1 MGELKYLYEEKT
13 FMARPTKPTY
23 NRAFWLLTTLLLW
36 NAFATPGKAQE
47 PSLGAKSTRQLN
59 CMGQTWKLPV
69 VETSVQGELMVKA
82 DQPSLMSAA
91 RALGRDLIWSPNNLT
106 LTGDAGLTLTLGQ
119 RTLSG
124 RPLPAAPRMID
135 NAVCIPVSALEEL
148 LSCRV
153 TIRPGDKGAIYV
165 EPTIREL
172 SFVGEGPTGTT
183 LRIMTTVPVRKK
195 VSKLKNP
202 SRTVIDLVGVA
213 PPRDMESVSHP
224 VLGEIKVA
232 QNQPA
237 PSITRV
243 VIPTPNGVKIT
254 TPKSVDLFEITAEMA
269 WKKGQPGAVATAS
282 PTPAPPASRPTA
294 TPVPPVRTTVPS
306 ATIKIPTSPPR
317 QPQQPAP
324 PATASNGEN
333 PDGRQQPPSAP
344 VNSKRPLLLE
354 AKWEGEQLKLVFS
367 QPVTYRWS
375 RLSNGQHR
383 FVVDFPGVIFPE
395 KRSTLTSP
403 VAGLQAVRIVQ
414 NMPEPN
420 PVVRLVCDLE
430 GPMAVTTVAGE
441 DSELFLEFPGRVVSS
456 GGSTKGAGNTDKPKP
471 GSAKGKTVCLDA
483 GHGGSDPGA
492 QNRGVGISE
501 KQVTLDIT
509 LRLADMLRAEGW
521 NVVMTRTVDRDV
533 SYAGS
538 SDKEEL
544 GARSDV
550 ANEQNADLFISIH
563 CNSAA
568 NTTVGGTSIHW
579 YKADDYVLA
588 KSLENS
594 VLDATGRTHRG
605 LIKDRFFV
613 LAHTEMPAVLIET
626 AFISNAA
633 EGQLLA
639 SPDYRERIA
648 RGIAAGL
655 RGYAAQHFPV
665 SAAGK

>member
-1 MGELKYLYEEKT
+1 
-13 FMARPTKPTY
+13 MARPTMPITR
-23 NRAFWLLTTLLLW
+23 RALWLLTTFVLW
-36 NAFATPGKAQE
+36 TTLGEASFAQE

-59 CMGQTWKLPV
+59 CLGQSWKLPV
-69 VETSVQGELMVKA
+69 VATSVQGEFMVKA
-82 DQPSLMSAA
+82 DQPALMSAA
-91 RALGRDLIWSPNNLT
+91 RAMGRELVWSPNTLT

-119 RTLSG
+119 RTISG
-124 RPLPAAPRMID
+124 RPLPAAPRLID
-135 NAVCIPVSALEEL
+135 NSVCIPLSALEEL
-148 LSCRV
+148 LTCRV
-153 TIRPGDKGAIYV
+153 TVRPGEKGAIFI

-172 SFVGEGPTGTT
+172 SFVDEGPTGTT
-183 LRIMTTVPVRKK
+183 LRILTTVPVRKK
-195 VSKLKNP
+195 VSRLKNP
-202 SRTVIDLVGVA
+202 SRTVIDLVGIA
-213 PPRDMESVSHP
+213 PPRDLTGISHP

-237 PSITRV
+237 PSITRI
-243 VIPTPNGVKIT
+243 VIPTPSGVKIE
-254 TPKSVDLFEITAEMA
+254 TPKNVDLFEHTAEMA
-269 WKKGQPGAVATAS
+269 WKKGQPGAVASA
-282 PTPAPPASRPTA
+282 PTPPAAPNRP
-294 TPVPPVRTTVPS
+294 PVTPPVRTTVPS
-306 ATIKIPTSPPR
+306 ATIKIPPSPPRTSEPTSPPV
-317 QPQQPAP
+317 AD
-324 PATASNGEN
+324 NKGED
-333 PDGRQQPPSAP
+333 PDGRQQPPSVP

-354 AKWEGEQLKLVFS
+354 ASWQGDQLKLVFS

-375 RLSNGQHR
+375 RLTAGQHR
-383 FVVDFPGVIFPE
+383 FVVDFPGVIYPT
-395 KRSTLTSP
+395 KRATLSSP

-441 DSELFLEFPGRVVSS
+441 DSELFLEFPGRVVAA
-456 GGSTKGAGNTDKPKP
+456 GGSTKGAGNTNKPKP
-471 GSAKGKTVCLDA
+471 GSARGRTICLDA

-492 QNRGVGISE
+492 QNRSVGISE

-509 LRLADMLRAEGW
+509 MRLADMLRAEGW

-550 ANEQNADLFISIH
+550 ANEHNADLFVSIH

-626 AFISNAA
+626 AFISNMA

-648 RGIAAGL
+648 QGIAAGL

>member
-1 MGELKYLYEEKT
+1 
-13 FMARPTKPTY
+13 MARPTMLNT
-23 NRAFWLLTTLLLW
+23 RGAFWLLATFLLW
-36 NAFATPGKAQE
+36 SSLGTASLAQE
-47 PSLGAKSTRQLN
+47 PSLGEKTTRQLN

-69 VETSVQGELMVKA
+69 VATSVQGELMVKA
-82 DQPSLMSAA
+82 DHPTLMSAA
-91 RALGRDLIWSPNNLT
+91 RSLGRELVWSPNSLT
-106 LTGDAGLTLTLGQ
+106 LTGDAGLTLALGQ
-119 RTLSG
+119 RTLAG
-124 RPLPAAPRMID
+124 RPLPVAPRLID
-135 NAVCIPVSALEEL
+135 NSVCIPLSALEEL
-148 LSCRV
+148 LTCRV
-153 TIRPGDKGAIYV
+153 SIRPGDKGAIYL

-172 SFVGEGPTGTT
+172 SFVDEGPTGTK
-183 LRIMTTVPVRKK
+183 LRIITTVPVRKK
-195 VSKLKNP
+195 VTKLKNP
-202 SRTVIDLVGVA
+202 SRTVIDLVGIA
-213 PPRDMESVSHP
+213 PPRELPNLTHP
-224 VLGEIKVA
+224 VLGQIKVA

-237 PSITRV
+237 PSITRI
-243 VIPTPNGVKIT
+243 VIPTPTGVSVA
-254 TPKSVDLFEITAEMA
+254 TPKNFDLFEHTAEMA
-269 WKKGQPGAVATAS
+269 WKKGQPGAVASA
-282 PTPAPPASRPTA
+282 PAAAPAPSRPTQ
-294 TPVPPVRTTVPS
+294 TPPVRTTVPS
-306 ATIKIPTSPPR
+306 VTIKIPPSPPR
-317 QPQQPAP
+317 QPAAPAP
-324 PATASNGEN
+324 VTDNSGEN
-333 PDGRQQPPSAP
+333 PDGRQQPPSTP

-354 AKWEGEQLKLVFS
+354 ASWEGEQLKLSFS

-375 RLSNGQHR
+375 RLTNGQHR
-383 FVVDFPGVIFPE
+383 FVVDFPGVIFPD
-395 KRSTLTSP
+395 KRATLPSP

-441 DSELFLEFPGRVVSS
+441 DSELYLEFPGRVVSA
-456 GGSTKGAGNTDKPKP
+456 GGSNKGAGNTDKPKP
-471 GSAKGKTVCLDA
+471 GSVGGRTVCLDA

-492 QNRGVGISE
+492 QNRNVGISE

-509 LRLADMLRAEGW
+509 LRLAEMLRAEGW

-550 ANEQNADLFISIH
+550 ANEHDADLFISIH

-588 KSLENS
+588 KSLETS

-626 AFISNAA
+626 AFISNAS

-655 RGYAAQHFPV
+655 RGYAASHFPV